1 MLASELGP
9 VLAYTSANPGI
20 VPHMLIMAICS
31 AVGQLFIFYTIKQ
44 FGPLAFATIQ
54 TVRQFLSVVLSIL
67 FFHHPINQ
75 MEAVGILIVFAALGA
90 QIWHKFQARKAAD
103 HTGFQPSLNYNH
115 RALNYNQARKAADHT
130 GFKPVKLKPDK
141 TSDPGTDGDTDGASS
156 AAEASVAD
164 GSTTAQTEIEGTA
177 LLKKAE
183 AV

>member
-103 HTGFQPSLNYNH
+103 HTGF
-115 RALNYNQARKAADHT
+115 
-130 GFKPVKLKPDK
+130 KPVKLKPDK